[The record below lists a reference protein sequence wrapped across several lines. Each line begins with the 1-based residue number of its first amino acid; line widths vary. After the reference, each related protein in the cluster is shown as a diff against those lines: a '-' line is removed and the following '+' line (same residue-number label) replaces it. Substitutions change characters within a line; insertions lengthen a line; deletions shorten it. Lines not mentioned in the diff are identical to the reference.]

1 MKFEFFDINI
11 YHKPFAWNSLLKFPF
26 SFLLFR
32 KAKCFQLTRIFATEA
47 QIDFQATLSR
57 LLVETKAALYL
68 AKRGLSAGRGRKGN
82 MWATCLNGKHVSKS
96 SLSRPHMW
104 VLTMTHFPPS
114 SPWAATKADKL
125 PKLFNLFK
133 RPSWH
138 RFCNYFSRPAAITR
152 VKLNINVSQDQPFSR
167 GTVVRETLIICSRAM
182 DFIWLK
188 ENCVKI

>member
-114 SPWAATKADKL
+114 SPSAATQAEKL

-133 RPSWH
+133 RASILQLLFTTCRNNPCQIEYK
-138 RFCNYFSRPAAITR
+138 RFPGPTIFKRHSCEGNTYY
-152 VKLNINVSQDQPFSR
+152 L
-167 GTVVRETLIICSRAM
+167 
-182 DFIWLK
+182 
-188 ENCVKI
+188 